1 MLGDVIISNESGDE
15 YYLDAIEAE
24 ENGEIEKALKLVE
37 KAVKID
43 PNHSDAWWMI
53 STLLLP
59 KKERPSLKNASRS
72 LNACK
77 KVIQIDPQ
85 NENAWIRGGR
95 ILSDELGMYD
105 KALEWWHERRK
116 VDPSDS
122 QAVIETVALL
132 ADLGLYHQSIDE
144 LQRVWEPG
152 MQQLTFEQEKRL
164 SRLHN
169 LVKKVAIDEG
179 KTQYFRPWNLRDP
192 GWKLIKE
199 RMHRAPA
206 NETIIYLFLVAPV
219 LLLVVMATPNNA
231 NSSLGNL
238 LFMVL
243 MMLIIVM
250 GGMRIARKISMML
263 NRPAFNLIRA
273 MDIETTSGRIVIS
286 EDIRSSK
293 LYQFLITNR
302 PPAFRQRLNSIVESE
317 EELSKQW
324 RPSIPNFDELPNPSE
339 EE

>member
-1 MLGDVIISNESGDE
+1 
-15 YYLDAIEAE
+15 
-24 ENGEIEKALKLVE
+24 
-37 KAVKID
+37 
-43 PNHSDAWWMI
+43 MI
-53 STLLLP
+53 STLLIP
-59 KKERPSLKNASRS
+59 KKERPTLTNASRS

-77 KVIQIDPQ
+77 KVLEIDPH

-116 VDPSDS
+116 LDS
-122 QAVIETVALL
+122 TDSLAVIETVALL
-132 ADLGLYHQSIDE
+132 ADLGLYHQSLDE

-179 KTQYFRPWNLRDP
+179 KTQYFRPWNLRDS
-192 GWKLIKE
+192 GWNMIRD

-206 NETIIYLFLVAPV
+206 NETMIYLFLVAPV
-219 LLLVVMATPNNA
+219 LLFVVMASPNTA
-231 NSSLGNL
+231 TGGFGNL
-238 LFMVL
+238 FFMVII
-243 MMLIIVM
+243 MLIIVM

-273 MDIETTSGRIVIS
+273 MDIETTSGRMVIS
-286 EDIRSSK
+286 DEIRNSK
-293 LYQFLITNR
+293 LYSYLLSNR
-302 PPAFRQRLNSIVESE
+302 PPAFRQRLNSIADANEK
-317 EELSKQW
+317 LSKQW
-324 RPSIPNFDELPNPSE
+324 RPIIPDFSELTNLNE

>member
-1 MLGDVIISNESGDE
+1 MEL
-15 YYLDAIEAE
+15 AQ
-24 ENGEIEKALKLVE
+24 
-37 KAVKID
+37 KAVKVN

-59 KKERPSLKNASRS
+59 KKERPTLTNASRS
-72 LNACK
+72 LNACR
-77 KVIQIDPQ
+77 KVIDIDPHH
-85 NENAWIRGGR
+85 ESAWIRGGR

-116 VDPSDS
+116 VAPDDS

-192 GWKLIKE
+192 GWKMIQD
-199 RMHRAPA
+199 RMHRGPA
-206 NETIIYLFLVAPV
+206 NETLIYLFLVSPV
-219 LLLVVMATPNNA
+219 LLLVVMASPNTA
-231 NSSLGNL
+231 NSGLGNIC
-238 LFMVL
+238 FMIIV
-243 MMLIIVM
+243 MLIIVM
-250 GGMRIARKISMML
+250 GGMRIARRISMML

-273 MDIETTSGRIVIS
+273 MDIETTTGRVIIS
-286 EDIRSSK
+286 EEIRNSK
-293 LYQFLITNR
+293 LYKFLLSNR
-302 PPAFRQRLNSIVESE
+302 PPAFRQRINTIVEANES
-317 EELSKQW
+317 LSKQW
-324 RPSIPNFDELPNPSE
+324 RPAIPNFDELPSPDE

>member
-1 MLGDVIISNESGDE
+1 MSSDE
-15 YYLDAIEAE
+15 FYLDAIDAE
-24 ENGEIEKALKLVE
+24 ENGDVELALELAQ

-43 PNHSDAWWMI
+43 PSHSDAWWMI

-59 KKERPSLKNASRS
+59 KKERPTLTKASRS
-72 LNACK
+72 LNACRK
-77 KVIQIDPQ
+77 IIQIDPD

-116 VDPSDS
+116 VDPTDS

-152 MQQLTFEQEKRL
+152 MRQLTFEQEKRL

-192 GWKLIKE
+192 GWKIIKE

-219 LLLVVMATPNNA
+219 LLLVVMISPNNA
-231 NSSLGNL
+231 NEGFGNL
-238 LFMVL
+238 LFMIL

-273 MDIETTSGRIVIS
+273 MDIETTSGRVVITD
-286 EDIRSSK
+286 DIRNSK
-293 LYQFLITNR
+293 LYQFLISNR
-302 PPAFRQRLNSIVESE
+302 PPAFRQRLNSIVDTNEL
-317 EELSKQW
+317 LSKQW
-324 RPSIPNFDELPNPSE
+324 RPSVPNFNELPLPSE